1 IETISL
7 TSDLSFSIPTE
18 PVHYTSDAVMRKR
31 DRLVESSYNES
42 NILTS
47 DVRSNTLGCQNL
59 HSIQEKSNRSECAPQ
74 PALTND
80 MIELKSFDESSINFY
95 ILTMNHNISRTNSE
109 DIKQLIELYGVFCLQ
124 ELHFLI
130 ELNQRWSPYDPN
142 KIQNMTV
149 IIRETFASE
158 HRQADVERV
167 IKYLNSHDSVQ
178 LFSAVT
184 VDMNL
189 DKSDQL
195 FHLNPC
201 VPFVYQFLMLLWLIF
216 YLFEYIL

>member
-1 IETISL
+1 MIAGRTCSISAQENDPSCSQNI
-7 TSDLSFSIPTE
+7 TSSDDDHTNDLE
-18 PVHYTSDAVMRKR
+18 QHEDN
-31 DRLVESSYNES
+31 VEHLRS
-42 NILTS
+42 NIFGVLHNFS
-47 DVRSNTLGCQNL
+47 EVSNDSL
-59 HSIQEKSNRSECAPQ
+59 SIVSE
-74 PALTND
+74 LVVSHEEI
-80 MIELKSFDESSINFY
+80 IEQQCETQDDESTN

>member
-1 IETISL
+1 MWKDTESKELERWLKEAEDNIRSRFNSYRGWYRRIETISL

-47 DVRSNTLGCQNL
+47 D
-59 HSIQEKSNRSECAPQ
+59 
-74 PALTND
+74 
-80 MIELKSFDESSINFY
+80 